1 MWWISIAVVLII
13 AIFFWLLYRKQI
25 AEMQATVQ
33 HQLAEES
40 RRLYSDLELEKI
52 RVEQYWKQEF
62 EGWKARE
69 LESIRSSIEERYQVL
84 FDQWKAAMEQQIRQD
99 AVNRSK
105 AVVIGQITEHMVPF
119 MQDFK
124 YNPKDARFLGTPV
137 DLIVF
142 DGLTEGRLRR
152 IVFIEVK
159 SGANNQLSPREKQV
173 RDAVLQ
179 GSVAWE
185 LYYRPL
191 PRLSDTSI
199 DAPTEAD
206 ETETTE

>member
-1 MWWISIAVVLII
+1 
-13 AIFFWLLYRKQI
+13 
-25 AEMQATVQ
+25 MQATVQ